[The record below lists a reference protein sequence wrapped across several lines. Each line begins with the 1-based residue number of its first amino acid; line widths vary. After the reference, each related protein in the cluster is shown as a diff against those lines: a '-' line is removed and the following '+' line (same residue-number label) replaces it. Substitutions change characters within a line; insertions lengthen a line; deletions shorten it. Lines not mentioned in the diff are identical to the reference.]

1 MPDELR
7 FVFIKSSG
15 DPSENF
21 HGVSIGPVSKILA
34 VKEEGWKKVLLL
46 LPKVNSITANHKLFL
61 TFLRNSLALCF
72 VNLIFYTTI

>member
-46 LPKVNSITANHKLFL
+46 LPKVNSITANQKL
-61 TFLRNSLALCF
+61 SLKSLKK
-72 VNLIFYTTI
+72 